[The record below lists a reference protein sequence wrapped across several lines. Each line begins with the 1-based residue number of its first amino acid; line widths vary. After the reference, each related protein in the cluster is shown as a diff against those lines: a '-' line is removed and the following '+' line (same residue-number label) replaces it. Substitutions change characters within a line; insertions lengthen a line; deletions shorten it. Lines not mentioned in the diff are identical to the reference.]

1 MPDWQP
7 NWEDVAFDHAAAQ
20 AAISQCKLSAGAL
33 DTGFT
38 GFAQAVTALRTNGAW
53 TGAYQSDY
61 DGAQGRLGTDAG
73 HTAGDLRT
81 LASAIEAAAGK
92 AKAEQTRREQDRARW
107 RREKAAEDEARRNR
121 PRGGRVP
128 E

>member
-7 NWEDVAFDHAAAQ
+7 NWEDVVFDHAAAQ

-33 DTGFT
+33 DTGFS
-38 GFAQAVTALRTNGAW
+38 GFAQAVVALRSNGAW
-53 TGAYQSDY
+53 TGSYQSDY
-61 DGAQGRLGTDAG
+61 DGAQGRLSTDAG
-73 HTAGDLRT
+73 GTAADLRT
-81 LASAIEAAAGK
+81 LASAIESAAGK
-92 AKAEQTRREQDRARW
+92 ATAEQTRREQDRARW
-107 RREKAAEDEARRNR
+107 KREKKAEDDARRNR